1 MGGEKKKK
9 REKILFCLQ
18 NSSPPTISNFHL
30 PFFLSLPLFPSSSFS
45 PMLREVTA
53 ARPALVGA
61 RGRASSPARPA
72 AAAAAPS
79 SARKMALVASPSS
92 SSSGGRSFARLQRVR
107 AISTEQP
114 PVVSWELL
122 LLRVVLRLGCTKN
135 RGEGRGKRR
144 PFLSLF
150 LRPFFFSWSRPPLL
164 ASERAKRAAEKRRA
178 LGRALSLSLFFFFTT
193 SATTTSLSL
202 PLFLSLAAGA
212 RTRKINQLI
221 AMSQKTKNKMKHQRE
236 SDILSSIDQPL
247 PVYSS
252 VDGSGSGGD
261 PTPSTRRPRV
271 VVLGSGWGAMSFVK
285 ALSESQAREID
296 LTVISPRNYFLYTP
310 LLPAVATGTVEERS
324 IVEPVRKVLG
334 SKGAYFEAVCHSI
347 DPEAKKLVCW

>member
-178 LGRALSLSLFFFFTT
+178 LGRALSLSLFFFFFLPPPPPPL
-193 SATTTSLSL
+193 SLS
-202 PLFLSLAAGA
+202 
-212 RTRKINQLI
+212 
-221 AMSQKTKNKMKHQRE
+221 
-236 SDILSSIDQPL
+236 
-247 PVYSS
+247 
-252 VDGSGSGGD
+252 
-261 PTPSTRRPRV
+261 PSFSP
-271 VVLGSGWGAMSFVK
+271 
-285 ALSESQAREID
+285 
-296 LTVISPRNYFLYTP
+296 SPRGHAL
-310 LLPAVATGTVEERS
+310 E
-324 IVEPVRKVLG
+324 K
-334 SKGAYFEAVCHSI
+334 
-347 DPEAKKLVCW
+347 